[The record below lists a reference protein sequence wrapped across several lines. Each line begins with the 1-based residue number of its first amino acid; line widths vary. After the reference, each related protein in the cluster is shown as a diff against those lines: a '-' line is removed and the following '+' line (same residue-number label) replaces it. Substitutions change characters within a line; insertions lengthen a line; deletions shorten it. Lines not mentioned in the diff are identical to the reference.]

1 MESGPVRP
9 RVPAAI
15 AACLTVLAVAAPVMA
30 ASPIGSQL
38 AQLRAATDKYH
49 DVSVAIA
56 DGYTPTEDCVA
67 SPSGGMGY
75 HYVNFAEAMNP
86 ASSPTKPDV
95 LLYAPSPSGPR
106 LVGVEWI
113 VFDADQDMAT
123 VEHHSVL
130 GQAFNGP
137 MTHGL
142 PVHYDLHAWVW
153 QANPEGVFEDFN
165 PTVRC

>member
-1 MESGPVRP
+1 MRP
-9 RVPAAI
+9 RVRASI
-15 AACLTVLAVAAPVMA
+15 AACLTALAIAAPVMA
-30 ASPIGSQL
+30 ASPVGAQL
-38 AQLRAATDKYH
+38 AQLRAATEKYH

-56 DGYTPTEDCVA
+56 DGYTPTEDCVS
-67 SPSGGMGY
+67 SPAGGMGY

-86 ASSPTKPDV
+86 ASSPTRPDV

-130 GQAFNGP
+130 GQAFHGP

-142 PVHYDLHAWVW
+142 PVHYDLHAWIW
-153 QANPEGVFEDFN
+153 QANPQGLFEDFN
-165 PTVRC
+165 PNIRC

>member
-1 MESGPVRP
+1 MRP
-9 RVPAAI
+9 RVPATV
-15 AACLTVLAVAAPVMA
+15 AACLAALAIAVPIMA
-30 ASPIGSQL
+30 ASPIGSPL
-38 AQLRAATDKYH
+38 AQLREATDKYH

-56 DGYTPTEDCVA
+56 DGYAPTEECVS
-67 SPSGGMGY
+67 SPAGGMGY

-95 LLYAPSPSGPR
+95 LLYAPSPTGPR

-123 VEHHSVL
+123 VEHHEVL
-130 GQAFNGP
+130 GQTLHGP

-142 PVHYDLHAWVW
+142 PVHYDLHAWIW

-165 PTVRC
+165 PNIRC